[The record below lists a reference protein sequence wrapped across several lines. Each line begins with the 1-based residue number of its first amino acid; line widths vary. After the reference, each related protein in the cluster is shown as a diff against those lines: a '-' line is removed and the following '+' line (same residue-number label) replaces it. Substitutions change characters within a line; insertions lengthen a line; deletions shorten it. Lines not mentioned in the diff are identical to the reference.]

1 MGLCYMRV
9 ISGSARGTRLV
20 DLGDADIRPT
30 LDRVKESFFNQV
42 GQDLSGRT
50 FLDLFAGTGSIGI
63 EALSRG
69 AEKVFFVEKNPTANA
84 LITRNLEKC
93 RMISEDQIK
102 RWQLIKQGAL
112 EFIMVLKEKGVHF
125 DLIYVDPPF
134 TDNLYNNSLMLLPD
148 ILDREGSVVVEHFH
162 KTKLQESY
170 GRLKSFKDRRLGDT
184 CLSFF
189 EMEL

>member
-1 MGLCYMRV
+1 MRV
-9 ISGSARGTRLV
+9 ISGSARGTHLL

-50 FLDLFAGTGSIGI
+50 FLDLFAGTGSMGI

-69 AEKVFFVEKNPTANA
+69 AKEVIFIEKDAAAHA
-84 LITRNLEKC
+84 LVTRNLQKC
-93 RMISEDQIK
+93 RMMSEDQIN
-102 RWQLIKQGAL
+102 RWQLINQDAL
-112 EFIMVLKEKGVHF
+112 EFILILKEKDVHF

-134 TDNLYNNSLMLLPD
+134 SDNFYKKFLTLLPD
-148 ILDREGSVVVEHFH
+148 ILKRNGFIIVEHFH

>member
-1 MGLCYMRV
+1 MRV

-20 DLGDADIRPT
+20 DLGNAEIRPT
-30 LDRVKESFFNQV
+30 LDQVKESLFNQV
-42 GQDLSGRT
+42 GPDLTGIS

-69 AEKVFFVEKNPTANA
+69 AEQVVFVEHNSQAQS

-93 RMISEDQIK
+93 RLTVENQTE
-102 RWQLIKQGAL
+102 RWELIKSDSLDSLSTLRGKG
-112 EFIMVLKEKGVHF
+112 MVF

-134 TDNLYNNSLMLLPD
+134 SKNLYGPCLSKLSD
-148 ILDREGSVVVEHFH
+148 SAILKEDAWVIVEHFH
-162 KTKLQESY
+162 KTGLQERY
-170 GRLKSFKDRRLGDT
+170 GKLKTFKDRRLGDS

-189 EMEL
+189 KIEL

>member
-1 MGLCYMRV
+1 MRV

-69 AEKVFFVEKNPTANA
+69 AKEVIFIEKEATAQG
-84 LITRNLEKC
+84 LIIRNLEKC
-93 RMISEDQIK
+93 RMMSEDQNP
-102 RWQLIKQGAL
+102 RWQLINQDAVDYIL
-112 EFIMVLKEKGVHF
+112 VLKAKGVQF

-134 TDNLYNNSLMLLPD
+134 ADNFYTKILTLLPD
-148 ILDREGSVVVEHFH
+148 ILKREGSVVVEHFH

-189 EMEL
+189 ELEL